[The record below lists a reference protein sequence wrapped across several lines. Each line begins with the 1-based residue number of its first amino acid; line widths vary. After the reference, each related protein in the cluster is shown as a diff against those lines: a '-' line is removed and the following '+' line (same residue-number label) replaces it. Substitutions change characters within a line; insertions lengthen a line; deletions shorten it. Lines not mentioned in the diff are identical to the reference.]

1 MTNKITIEIVRDMFA
16 EHMVKELLVS
26 KNIKVSI
33 KEMQSMITSARKDT
47 DEAVTKLV
55 NKQNKENK

>member
-33 KEMQSMITSARKDT
+33 KEMQSMIASARKDI

-55 NKQNKENK
+55 NEQNKENK